1 MLNVEDAR
9 TISPVVDWPPA
20 SDANVASLWN
30 PTDPFLGDASALTG
44 NEKAQVRMEPETL
57 VGLGP
62 QVAFPNAETVP
73 NPRTLGMPH
82 ARLVLPRQGC
92 QQAAQKP
99 DFKTS
104 PESRPFDLVV
114 GRRRRFELRLGSFAS
129 KRPKTV
135 RKCAGNALAGLAMI
149 FAQQAFHAVG
159 LPQRVG
165 SQPKDDISSA
175 AWEVRRR
182 YCLNSCPASH
192 AAHAW
197 ARLTPGPDAADA
209 ELARPNARRL
219 QPLRHDEV
227 GREHEFRAR
236 RWRSGCLWCA
246 LPHPAHMRKT
256 FVFDLALASN
266 SQMPR
271 GARSRQSLWRR
282 SATSTKPTVVSVRPA
297 RRPLATARCA

>member
-30 PTDPFLGDASALTG
+30 PKDPFLGDAMAITE
-44 NEKAQVRMEPETL
+44 NTEAQMCMKPETL

-62 QVAFPNAETVP
+62 HVALPNAEAVP
-73 NPRTLGMPH
+73 SPRTLGMPH

-99 DFKTS
+99 DFKTTA
-104 PESRPFDLVV
+104 ESRPFDLVV

-135 RKCAGNALAGLAMI
+135 RKCAGIALAGLAMI

-175 AWEVRRR
+175 AWEVRHR
-182 YCLNSCPASH
+182 YCLNSCPSLP
-192 AAHAW
+192 
-197 ARLTPGPDAADA
+197 RRTRVGPFD
-209 ELARPNARRL
+209 ARP
-219 QPLRHDEV
+219 
-227 GREHEFRAR
+227 
-236 RWRSGCLWCA
+236 
-246 LPHPAHMRKT
+246 
-256 FVFDLALASN
+256 
-266 SQMPR
+266 
-271 GARSRQSLWRR
+271 
-282 SATSTKPTVVSVRPA
+282 
-297 RRPLATARCA
+297 